1 MERELFCVSL
11 MMMVTF
17 ATMAHHIHEHGD
29 GAGARA
35 VLEGIIMYTMHT
47 TAARGCRG
55 PHVTGVWGPGV
66 SVPAAGARRPPAELT
81 PVQPAWS
88 SQRLDA
94 SIHIMQICSPE
105 PNPPKG
111 DHEAVLPSAQSGASD
126 PR

>member
-55 PHVTGVWGPGV
+55 PHVAGVWGPGV

-81 PVQPAWS
+81 PVQPCMELTAAGCINTNHANLLTRTKS
-88 SQRLDA
+88 S
-94 SIHIMQICSPE
+94 
-105 PNPPKG
+105 
-111 DHEAVLPSAQSGASD
+111 
-126 PR
+126 